1 LSDPASWSRFAALRN
16 RVERDGSE
24 LEAVRAVLA
33 PIEAE
38 LWAEADESCAD
49 PARRARFTAGAW
61 RRVDAGLAE
70 LGV

>member
-1 LSDPASWSRFAALRN
+1 
-16 RVERDGSE
+16 
-24 LEAVRAVLA
+24 VLA

-38 LWAEADESCAD
+38 LWAEADEACAAPD
-49 PARRARFTAGAW
+49 RRARFTAGAW